1 MAVVSQRV
9 DLFDATI
16 RDNLAL
22 ADPDVTD
29 AQLEAACRIAQLGDV
44 VAAMP
49 AGYDTRI
56 GENGVRLSGGER
68 RRLAI
73 ARAILRDAPVLVLD
87 EATADLD
94 AVTERR
100 SSSRCGRSLAGRTTL
115 VITHRPG
122 LAELAERTVRMERGR
137 LCETPVAAP
146 DPAAPA
152 APGH

>member
-1 MAVVSQRV
+1 MELRDLRADDVRGQLGVVSQRV

-22 ADPDVTD
+22 ADPEVTD
-29 AQLEAACRIAQLGDV
+29 AQLDSACRIAQLGDV
-44 VAAMP
+44 IAGLP

-73 ARAILRDAPVLVLD
+73 ARAILRDAPVLILD

-94 AVTERR
+94 ASTERALVA
-100 SSSRCGRSLAGRTTL
+100 SLRPFVAGRTTL
-115 VITHRPG
+115 IITHRPA
-122 LAELAERTVRMERGR
+122 LAELAERTVRLGQGR
-137 LCETPVAAP
+137 LV
-146 DPAAPA
+146 
-152 APGH
+152 G

>member
-1 MAVVSQRV
+1 MSQRV

-29 AQLEAACRIAQLGDV
+29 DQLDDACRIAQLGDV
-44 VAAMP
+44 IAALP

-73 ARAILRDAPVLVLD
+73 ARAILRDAPILILD

-94 AVTERR
+94 ATTERALVA
-100 SSSRCGRSLAGRTTL
+100 SLRPFIAGRTTL
-115 VITHRPG
+115 VITHRPA
-122 LAELAERTVRMERGR
+122 LAELAERTVTLDRGR
-137 LCETPVAAP
+137 LV
-146 DPAAPA
+146 
-152 APGH
+152 G